1 MKSYNKLLGI
11 VLAVLF
17 VLYTPCVSFAD
28 NKETNYNKEKYEE
41 YHDQINFED
50 LMICV
55 INKKNIF
62 VTVDPTISFFK
73 KFEANKQKKK
83 YDKYVENHPEV
94 ENELLDSVNS
104 SDHICAI
111 SYTEAPL
118 IYVDDHYE
126 RIPKE
131 DNINMSSFTVNANAA
146 DKTATSSA
154 SVRHRLTLNTSI
166 VRRGTSAPYIY
177 TARTYGT
184 WDNSV
189 LSGEKAPAAGNDFI
203 LQACPT
209 VTSSVRFSSK
219 YNYETNGSKNG
230 IEGKNY
236 FKENGG
242 DSWVQYEVVDDPAG
256 LAQLSEF
263 SLSQTFRAQI
273 TTETKKI
280 NSYYIHTWKQMD
292 VTVSV
297 SGSAGVSGGKPSA
310 GVSLSFTPSI
320 KDKQWQLYNYIAFN
334 W

>member
-1 MKSYNKLLGI
+1 MKAYKKVVGVALAILLI
-11 VLAVLF
+11 LS
-17 VLYTPCVSFAD
+17 TPCVSFANNIKSD
-28 NKETNYNKEKYEE
+28 RKSKYEE

-50 LMICV
+50 LMIYV
-55 INKKNIF
+55 VNKNNII
-62 VTVDPTISFFK
+62 VDVDPTISLIK
-73 KFEANKQKKK
+73 MIKAKRQKKK
-83 YDKYVENHPEV
+83 YDRYAANNPEAV
-94 ENELLDSVNS
+94 TELLNTVISGDY
-104 SDHICAI
+104 ICAV
-111 SYTEAPL
+111 SYTETPL

-126 RIPKE
+126 RIPRE
-131 DNINMSSFTVNANAA
+131 DNNLPLFAIDASAA
-146 DKTATSSA
+146 DKTATSTA
-154 SVRHRLTLNTSI
+154 SKRHCLTLNTSI

-184 WDNSV
+184 WDNLV
-189 LSGEKAPAAGNDFI
+189 LDEEKAPATGNDFI

-219 YNYETNGSKNG
+219 YNHETSGSING

-242 DSWVQYEVVDDPAG
+242 DSWIQYEIVDAPAG
-256 LAQLSEF
+256 LAKLSEF